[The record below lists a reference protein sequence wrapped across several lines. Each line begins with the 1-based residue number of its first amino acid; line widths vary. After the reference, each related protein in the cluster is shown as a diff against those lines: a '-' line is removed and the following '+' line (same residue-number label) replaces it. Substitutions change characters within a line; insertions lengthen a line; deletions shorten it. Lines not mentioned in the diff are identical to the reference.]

1 MNDPEREAAKRAA
14 GERAAEEV
22 RDGTVVG
29 LGTGSTAAHAIRAL
43 GERVDAGLD
52 VVGVPTSYQSADLAR
67 EAGLPLTT
75 LDDAAVDLAIDGAD
89 QVAGADAIKGGGGS
103 HAKEKVVDA
112 SADRLLYVID
122 PTKESDVLDEPI
134 PVEVLPMARAPVSE
148 AVSDLGGEPVL
159 RSATEKSGP
168 VVTDNGNLLL
178 DCAFGEVEEPEALA
192 DSLAAIPGIVE
203 HGLFCGLADAV
214 IVGGESP
221 TYRSLS

>member
-1 MNDPEREAAKRAA
+1 MNDPKRAA